1 MKAQQ
6 NSLGFLLADVSRLM
20 RHAFRQ
26 RLEGS
31 SLTLAQARALIYVSR
46 NEGIRQV
53 ELADMLEIQPISLA
67 RLIDQLEEARLVER
81 RADPADRRAYQL
93 FLKPEAA
100 AHLAAI
106 EQVATAIR
114 ADALA
119 GIDKQQAEALL
130 RALNTMRANLAALP
144 RRHAK
149 EKPE

>member
-1 MKAQQ
+1 MKARQ

-20 RHAFRQ
+20 RRAFRQ

-67 RLIDQLEEARLVER
+67 RLIDQLEAARLVER

-93 FLKPEAA
+93 FLRPEAA
-100 AHLAAI
+100 VHLAAI

-119 GIDKQQAEALL
+119 GIDRRQAEALL

-144 RRHAK
+144 RRHAR
-149 EKPE
+149 EKSE